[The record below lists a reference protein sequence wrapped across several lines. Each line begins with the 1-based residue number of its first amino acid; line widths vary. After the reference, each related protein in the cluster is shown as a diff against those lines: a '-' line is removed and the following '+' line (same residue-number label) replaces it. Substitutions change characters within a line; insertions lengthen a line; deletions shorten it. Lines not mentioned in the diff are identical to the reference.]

1 MRILR
6 AVHLGMCFGVR
17 DAIAL
22 AFEHADAGPLTILGD
37 LVHNPTVL
45 SALEAKGIA
54 VAQDVAHVKTPTLM
68 VTAHGASERIL
79 ARTRALG
86 VTVVEA
92 TCPLVHVAHRAV
104 AALAREGYHVVIVG
118 QRDHVEVRGLTGD
131 LDRFDVVLED
141 DDVLALDE
149 HPRFGVAAQTTQAL
163 EKVRHLVDL
172 IRRRFPQSEVR
183 FLDTIC
189 KPTKDRQSA
198 AVEMAR
204 QADVVI
210 VVGGRSSNNTRELVK
225 TCARY
230 CARVHHV
237 QAEAD
242 VRWEWFDRAQVVGL
256 TAGTS
261 TPDEVIDRVE
271 ARIRLSA
278 DASAS
283 APASADTSAEQIRQ
297 AGVPAART
305 LRGGVEVEVRTRSVT
320 AVAERRR

>member
-1 MRILR
+1 MRLLR
-6 AVHLGMCFGVR
+6 AARLGMCFGVR

-22 AFEHADAGPLTILGD
+22 ALEHADAGPLTILGD

-45 SALEAKGIA
+45 GALEAKGIA
-54 VAQDVAHVKTPTLM
+54 VVQDPAHVRTPTLM
-68 VTAHGASERIL
+68 VTAHGTSERTL
-79 ARTRALG
+79 ARTRAIGL
-86 VTVVEA
+86 TVVEA

-104 AALAREGYHVVIVG
+104 AALARDGYHVVIVG

-141 DDVLALDE
+141 DDVLALEE
-149 HPRFGVAAQTTQAL
+149 HPRLGVAAQTTQPV

-172 IRRRFPQSEVR
+172 IRQRFPRADVR
-183 FLDTIC
+183 FIDTVC
-189 KPTKDRQSA
+189 KPTKERQSA
-198 AVEMAR
+198 AIEMAR

-210 VVGGRSSNNTRELVK
+210 VVGGGSSNNTRELVK

-237 QAEAD
+237 QTEAD
-242 VRWEWFDRAQVVGL
+242 VRPEWFDGAEVVGL

-261 TPDEVIDRVE
+261 TPDDVIDRVE
-271 ARIRLSA
+271 ARIRLRA

-283 APASADTSAEQIRQ
+283 APASADKSAGQVRQIEAQTRRV
-297 AGVPAART
+297 AGVAKG
-305 LRGGVEVEVRTRSVT
+305 LR
-320 AVAERRR
+320 

>member
-6 AVHLGMCFGVR
+6 ATHLGMCFGVR

-22 AFEHADAGPLTILGD
+22 ALEHADAGPLTILGD

-45 SALEAKGIA
+45 NALEAKGIE
-54 VAQDVAHVKTPTLM
+54 VANDVAEVKTSTVM
-68 VTAHGASERIL
+68 VTAHGTSERNL

-86 VTVVEA
+86 LNVVEA

-104 AALAREGYHVVIVG
+104 VMLAREGYHVVIIG

-131 LDRFDVVLED
+131 LDQFDVVLD
-141 DDVLALDE
+141 DADVLGLGQ
-149 HPRFGVAAQTTQAL
+149 HPRVGVAAQTTQAV

-172 IRRRFPQSEVR
+172 IRQRFPQSEVR
-183 FLDTIC
+183 FIDTVC
-189 KPTKDRQSA
+189 KPTKQRQSS
-198 AVEMAR
+198 AVDMAR

-210 VVGGRSSNNTRELVK
+210 VVGGKSSNNTRELVK

-237 QAEAD
+237 QTEAD
-242 VRWEWFDRAQVVGL
+242 VRPEWFAAASIVGL

-271 ARIRLSA
+271 ARIEQFDSR
-278 DASAS
+278 
-283 APASADTSAEQIRQ
+283 AEALQ
-297 AGVPAART
+297 
-305 LRGGVEVEVRTRSVT
+305 
-320 AVAERRR
+320 